1 MTENWKRWLVAM
13 RSAHLTAVSSWDNIM
28 DQGFDMFLNLLGETK
43 NHPQALKK
51 QIRDNWEDLKKGQ
64 QTQQ

>member
-1 MTENWKRWLVAM
+1 MKGSQSFMTENWKRWLVAM

-43 NHPQALKK
+43 NILK
-51 QIRDNWEDLKKGQ
+51 L
-64 QTQQ
+64 